1 MTIMHINTQ
10 KDFEE
15 LSSVLWMIIKG
26 RQSKTDKSP
35 YDITIQ
41 FDDGIFYFNKENFI
55 DLSLIND
62 EDLSITFQGSGNT
75 VITARSDNRN
85 DFKTRMAFVTQ
96 EFNKPSAG
104 FFKRLWYAITFRK
117 IKKYSE
123 PKYPSEWEDTLYTAD
138 SLIEVVDRNS
148 KLCALPYKQINKI
161 SDTNTRDSYIKQGI
175 SYINVLQ
182 QFKSNYYKIE
192 KIEDN
197 KIFFICTDL
206 VYDEKRDRYSI
217 NADYNFGKKMPMFR
231 LSNVGSSSAVQ
242 CTRDDIIWPK
252 QVKSGH
258 ACPYTRFIKA
268 NKTKIRRL
276 YISGISFIGNA
287 YNDSN
292 VNDALIYISNS
303 PIGVSINNCQFS
315 QIYSNALYFNNGRYF
330 NVSNCEFKDCWRYG
344 VYANELEQ
352 ASISLNTFYNMGLET
367 SNNAC
372 IRCDA
377 AYYEISHNLLEN
389 FGYNGICVGTWLGTK
404 DLIPCRGTVKYNKL
418 TFHKN
423 YSMYLMD
430 SGAIYLL
437 TQQGDTHIEENEIDN
452 YSGRYYNRGIFCD
465 DGAYGFTIER
475 NVVKNIK
482 NSYCIDSRFVDL
494 TNDARSKLTCPTNI
508 KNSMIDNYI
517 DGPIKFEG
525 NAKYVN
531 DEDGCIMI
539 GVNRPKSAS
548 SYNDVISN
556 LYICKYE

>member
-1 MTIMHINTQ
+1 MIIMHINTQ

-15 LSSVLWMIIKG
+15 LSSVLWMIIKE
-26 RQSKTDKSP
+26 RQSKTNKVP
-35 YDITIQ
+35 LDITIQ

-55 DLSLIND
+55 DLSLIQDAN
-62 EDLSITFQGSGNT
+62 LSITFQGSGNT
-75 VITARSDNRN
+75 VITARSDNN
-85 DFKTRMAFVTQ
+85 NEFKQRMAFVTE
-96 EFNKPSAG
+96 EFIKPSYS
-104 FFKRLWYAITFRK
+104 FFKKLWYFITFRK
-117 IKKYSE
+117 LKNYDE
-123 PKYPSEWEDTLYTAD
+123 PKYPSEWEDKLYTAD
-138 SLIEVVDRNS
+138 SLIEVVDRNN

-161 SDTNTRDSYIKQGI
+161 SDANTRDSYIKQGI

-242 CTRDDIIWPK
+242 YTHDGIVWPK
-252 QVKSGH
+252 KVKSGY

-276 YISGISFIGNA
+276 DISGISFIGNA
-287 YNDSN
+287 CNDN
-292 VNDALIYISNS
+292 DVNDALIYISNS
-303 PIGVSINNCQFS
+303 PISVSINNCQFS
-315 QIYSNALYFNNGRYF
+315 QIYSNALYFSNGRYF
-330 NVSNCEFKDCWRYG
+330 NVSNCEFKDCWKYG
-344 VYANELEQ
+344 VYANELEH
-352 ASISLNTFYNMGLET
+352 AVISLNTFYNMGLEK

-404 DLIPCRGTVKYNKL
+404 DLVPCAGKVKYNKL

-423 YSMYLMD
+423 YSMHLMD

-437 TQQGDTHIEENEIDN
+437 TQQGDTHVEENEIDN

-465 DGAYGFTIER
+465 DGAYGFAIER
-475 NVVKNIK
+475 NVIKNIK

-508 KNSMIDNYI
+508 KNKMIDNYI

-531 DEDGCIMI
+531 EEDGCILI
-539 GVNRPKSAS
+539 GVNRPKPAS